1 MAKVDYKA
9 LAPFIIE
16 NVGGK
21 ENVVSL
27 THCITRLRFVLKDEG
42 KANTEALKAKEGILN
57 IIQKGGQY
65 QIVIGN
71 AVEDAYDAVLAIGG
85 FAGGR
90 SVPADAGEKKNLFDA
105 FVATISGI
113 FNPLLGLMCGCGILK
128 GLSVFFGALGWIST
142 TSGTYVIINSIGDTI
157 FYFFPIL
164 IGFTAAEKF
173 GMNKFVGAA
182 IGASLIHPNVAAL
195 KSAEAMFTVLA
206 GTMFESN
213 VTTTFMGIPVIMMT
227 YTSTVIPAILAVLL
241 GSKVEKFA
249 KKISPTVVRMF
260 FVPALTL
267 LITVPLTLIAVGP
280 VATWLSDIIGA
291 LFVSMH
297 NVSPIISGAL
307 VGGLWQVLVMFGV
320 HQGITPIMIM
330 NMMTYGY
337 ENTICCMQCVP
348 FTTCAVVFAV
358 YLKSRNKTIKEVALP
373 AAISSFFGVSEPS
386 IYGVTLPLKTPFLIT
401 LGCSAVGGA
410 IMGALNV
417 TMYSFG
423 GMGLFAFP
431 AYINP
436 AVGFDISFYGV
447 LIAVGVAMALGFA
460 LTYILYK
467 DKDGVTV
474 KDAKASK
481 AEVKAKL
488 GR

>member
-267 LITVPLTLIAVGP
+267 LL
-280 VATWLSDIIGA
+280 
-291 LFVSMH
+291 
-297 NVSPIISGAL
+297 
-307 VGGLWQVLVMFGV
+307 
-320 HQGITPIMIM
+320 
-330 NMMTYGY
+330 
-337 ENTICCMQCVP
+337 
-348 FTTCAVVFAV
+348 
-358 YLKSRNKTIKEVALP
+358 
-373 AAISSFFGVSEPS
+373 
-386 IYGVTLPLKTPFLIT
+386 PFL
-401 LGCSAVGGA
+401 
-410 IMGALNV
+410 
-417 TMYSFG
+417 
-423 GMGLFAFP
+423 
-431 AYINP
+431 
-436 AVGFDISFYGV
+436 
-447 LIAVGVAMALGFA
+447 
-460 LTYILYK
+460 
-467 DKDGVTV
+467 
-474 KDAKASK
+474 
-481 AEVKAKL
+481 
-488 GR
+488 